1 MKVEFLKYEGG
12 HVCMKASGRLD
23 TNNANHLM
31 NRMPCEAS
39 IKTEYLILILR
50 I

>member
-23 TNNANHLM
+23 TNNANQFFD
-31 NRMPCEAS
+31 E
-39 IKTEYLILILR
+39 
-50 I
+50 